1 VARFL
6 EREGQG
12 IERYLDDLEGRSPLR
27 NGEAPTPANG

>member
-27 NGEAPTPANG
+27 QAQG